1 MIRYIGYLTNVT
13 FEEGVEM
20 NLSGEDDDAKE
31 GKAGKKNR
39 KRTLTKEESVNMLP
53 EEEESGS
60 SKDTES
66 EKLKL
71 HDEKS
76 EKRTL
81 REGEESGS
89 SIKFED
95 FSEPSPL
102 AAHYFR
108 QVAASSYMKF

>member
-1 MIRYIGYLTNVT
+1 
-13 FEEGVEM
+13 M

-31 GKAGKKNR
+31 GKAEKKNR

-53 EEEESGS
+53 EEEESGR

-71 HDEKS
+71 HNEENEKV
-76 EKRTL
+76 TL
-81 REGEESGS
+81 REEEESGS
-89 SIKFED
+89 SIKVED
-95 FSEPSPL
+95 LSEPSPL

-108 QVAASSYMKF
+108 QVAASSYMKFRININFELRPVS